1 MNVTIF
7 SEPGIT
13 RVELEGSIDGKT
25 APQIREELSAALQQ
39 TQKLMIDMSRVNY
52 LSSAGLRLLLLLY
65 REMTAREGKVVLL
78 QVAPEIR
85 TVMSHTGFL
94 SFFTLVDSQQDAIQ
108 ALAASKVHGIAR
120 LAIPH

>member
-1 MNVTIF
+1 MNVTTL
-7 SEPGIT
+7 SEPGVT

-39 TQKLMIDMSRVNY
+39 VQKLIIDMSRVDY

-65 REMTAREGKVVLL
+65 RELAARNGKLVLL
-78 QVAPEIR
+78 RVSPEIR

-94 SFFTLVDSQQDAIQ
+94 RFFTLADSQQE
-108 ALAASKVHGIAR
+108 ALHAFAA
-120 LAIPH
+120 